1 MTIKKTLIYCKYPG
15 HNCGRPFPQHPAQSL
30 EMYILFLNLA
40 WKSQQ
45 LQSKALLPSAS
56 HSATFVTFQKSGSDY
71 SSTSMPVV
79 SELVISDQFLKKIR
93 LVKGF
98 LPVTLNLFKYPSLDV
113 FTFLTPCIGSVHF

>member
-1 MTIKKTLIYCKYPG
+1 MTIKKSLIYCKYPG
-15 HNCGRPFPQHPAQSL
+15 HNCGRPFLQHPAQSL

-56 HSATFVTFQKSGSDY
+56 NSATFVTFQKSRSDY

-98 LPVTLNLFKYPSLDV
+98 LPVRLNLFKYPSLDV
-113 FTFLTPCIGSVHF
+113 VTFLTPCIGSVHF